1 MKKTVYES
9 EVFAYESK
17 EIFPFKV
24 SVEEETN
31 KEKKTIKVV
40 KSEYRALFDMVQEK
54 KLIILECSWNDGN

>member
-54 KLIILECSWNDGN
+54 N